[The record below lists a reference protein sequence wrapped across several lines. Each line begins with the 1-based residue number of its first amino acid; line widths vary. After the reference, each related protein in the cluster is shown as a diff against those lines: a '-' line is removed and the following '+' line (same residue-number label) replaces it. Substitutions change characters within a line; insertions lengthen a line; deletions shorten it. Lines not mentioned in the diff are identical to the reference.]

1 MSLSSFMKKM
11 EQKRRFEK
19 NDGDGEMAP
28 LLRHLIHNLE
38 DRSLDLST
46 HTTSW
51 AFAQMPII
59 PDPRITEV
67 GKFLGLGL
75 LGETLHQRVT

>member
-1 MSLSSFMKKM
+1 M

-19 NDGDGEMAP
+19 KNGAEEMAP
-28 LLRHLIHNLE
+28 WLRHLLPNLE
-38 DRSLDLST
+38 DRSFGLSI

-51 AFAQMPII
+51 AFTQMPII
-59 PDPRITEV
+59 QAPREAEV

-75 LGETLHQRVT
+75 LGETLHQRVCRW